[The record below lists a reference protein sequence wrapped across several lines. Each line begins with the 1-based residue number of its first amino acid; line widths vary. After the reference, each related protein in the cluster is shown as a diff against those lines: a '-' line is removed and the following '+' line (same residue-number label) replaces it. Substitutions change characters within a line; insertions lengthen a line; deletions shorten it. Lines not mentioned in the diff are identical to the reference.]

1 MSLQGIQGAALPQA
15 LGHESRGRWLFPLLL
30 LATLPQNYYDLSAI
44 FAGQPLALY
53 TYQGP
58 ILLKLGKD
66 FVYLLLFGIAL
77 WDGLIERRSP
87 LEDFG
92 MLVVLIIGMLFAVSL
107 VQNGAFVAL
116 IGVRWA
122 LPFLLFFVLRH
133 WASELDTRVAA
144 RWVMAG
150 LVLAVGAQ
158 FAQLALM
165 PPVYGEVLPGIPART
180 PGIFLLPNSA
190 AFFGCASA
198 ACILSFPG
206 STPAQRGWAVLL
218 SIVTS
223 ALAQSGTGVIV
234 SMVLALRWVTAGQ
247 PLTFW
252 CLALVAV
259 VAVFPNLEQ
268 IMGRETDYLAESGG
282 GRIQVL
288 LGIARDAMTAVDNFG
303 SYTNAA
309 NLQADNP
316 AGEVAVDSLV
326 AAWIGNFG
334 LAALPVLFL
343 VALFAAYRMDRI
355 DWERAAPCLL
365 VLALFSFTTVVFE
378 AFPMNLYLLLG
389 IWGARKCAPGGDR
402 PPAVTAATSP

>member
-1 MSLQGIQGAALPQA
+1 MSAPSLHGASVPQ
-15 LGHESRGRWLFPLLL
+15 GHERAARGRWLFPLLL

-66 FVYLLLFGIAL
+66 FVYLLLFAVAL
-77 WDGLIERRSP
+77 WDGLVERRSP
-87 LEDFG
+87 LEDFA
-92 MLVVLIIGMLFAVSL
+92 MLIVLVIGMLFAVSL

-122 LPFLLFFVLRH
+122 LPFLLFFILRH
-133 WASELDTRVAA
+133 WAAELDTRVAG
-144 RWVMAG
+144 RWILGG
-150 LVLAVGAQ
+150 LGLAVAAQ
-158 FAQLALM
+158 FVQLALM

-198 ACILSFPG
+198 ACILAFPD
-206 STPAQRGWAVLL
+206 SSPAQKRWAVLG

-234 SMVLALRWVTAGQ
+234 SMVLALRWIAAGQ
-247 PLTFW
+247 PIVFW
-252 CLALVAV
+252 SLALVAIS
-259 VAVFPNLEQ
+259 AVFPNLEHL
-268 IMGRETDYLAESGG
+268 MGREMDYLAESGG
-282 GRIQVL
+282 GRIDVL
-288 LGIARDAMTAVDNFG
+288 VDIVREAMMSVDNFG
-303 SYTNAA
+303 RYTNAA

-326 AAWIGNFG
+326 AAWVGNFG
-334 LAALPVLFL
+334 LAALPLLFL
-343 VALFAAYRMDRI
+343 VALFAAFRMNHI
-355 DWERAAPCLL
+355 DWGRAAPCLL
-365 VLALFSFTTVVFE
+365 VLILFSFTTVVFE
-378 AFPMNLYLLLG
+378 AFPMNLYLVLG
-389 IWGARKCAPGGDR
+389 IWGARKCAADAGR
-402 PPAVTAATSP
+402 TAWPSPISR

>member
-1 MSLQGIQGAALPQA
+1 VSARYIQGAASPQA
-15 LGHESRGRWLFPLLL
+15 LDRGSRGRWLFPLLL

-58 ILLKLGKD
+58 IVLKLGKD

-77 WDGLIERRSP
+77 WDGMIERRSP

-92 MLVVLIIGMLFAVSL
+92 TLVVLIIGMLFAVSL

-116 IGVRWA
+116 IGVRWT

-158 FAQLALM
+158 FAQVALM

-190 AFFGCASA
+190 AFFGCSSA
-198 ACILSFPG
+198 ACILAFPG
-206 STPAQRGWAVLL
+206 SSTAQRGWAVLL

-234 SMVLALRWVTAGQ
+234 SMVLALRWMTTGR

-252 CLALVAV
+252 CLTVAAV
-259 VAVFPNLEQ
+259 AAVFPNLEQ
-268 IMGRETDYLAESGG
+268 IMGREVDYLAESGG
-282 GRIQVL
+282 GRIEVL

-343 VALFAAYRMDRI
+343 VALFAAYRMDDI
-355 DWERAAPCLL
+355 DWKRAAPCVL
-365 VLALFSFTTVVFE
+365 VLVLFSFTTVVFE

-389 IWGARKCAPGGDR
+389 IWGARKCTAGGAR
-402 PPAVTAATSP
+402 PAVTSAIS

>member
-1 MSLQGIQGAALPQA
+1 MSAGYIEGSASAQGLDRGF
-15 LGHESRGRWLFPLLL
+15 RGRWLFPLLL

-58 ILLKLGKD
+58 IALKLGKD

-92 MLVVLIIGMLFAVSL
+92 MLVVLIIGMLFAVSV
-107 VQNGAFVAL
+107 VQNGPFVAL
-116 IGVRWA
+116 IGVRWT

-150 LVLAVGAQ
+150 LVLAVVAQ
-158 FAQLALM
+158 FVQLALM

-198 ACILSFPG
+198 ACVLAFPNSSG
-206 STPAQRGWAVLL
+206 AQRGWAVLL

-234 SMVLALRWVTAGQ
+234 SMVLALRWVTTGR

-252 CLALVAV
+252 VVALVAV
-259 VAVFPNLEQ
+259 AAVFPNLEQ
-268 IMGRETDYLAESGG
+268 IMGREADYLAESGG
-282 GRIQVL
+282 GRIEVL
-288 LGIARDAMTAVDNFG
+288 LGIARDAMTAVNNFG
-303 SYTNAA
+303 TYTNAA

-343 VALFAAYRMDRI
+343 VALFAAYRMDDI
-355 DWERAAPCLL
+355 DWKRAAPCVL
-365 VLALFSFTTVVFE
+365 VLVLFSFTTVVFE

-389 IWGARKCAPGGDR
+389 IWGARKCAADGAR
-402 PPAVTAATSP
+402 PAVTSPIS